1 VADLRD
7 AGYNC
12 ALPLCVF
19 DGKERIRSGYSL
31 KLGEGFMLSALR
43 SLNRWLLIA
52 ACVGFLWGEAASGA
66 EKIRLGLST
75 RNVVLMPF
83 YYAKDKKFFDRYGL
97 DVEIIQIR
105 SNLQLA
111 GLVAGEL
118 DFITGI
124 GTAIEGIGKGM
135 PVKAVAVLYRA
146 PLLSLLSSLPI
157 PKSLEGK
164 KILVSR
170 IGSESHFN
178 GAVMLEKSGA
188 DPKKV
193 TWIQTGST
201 ALNMLPLERG
211 LVEGAVLSPPFTGV
225 MARKGFK
232 ILKRSGDVID
242 ASPFNGLVTTREKI
256 QKYPDRLRNTLKPML
271 EAIKSIRQDRKAVI
285 AYIMQSFA
293 VDQGVAEEA
302 YDDISGVLLDD
313 MIMAESGLNKYLEM
327 IYGRGETN
335 KPLTVNEII
344 DYSFLKSLK

>member
-1 VADLRD
+1 
-7 AGYNC
+7 
-12 ALPLCVF
+12 
-19 DGKERIRSGYSL
+19 
-31 KLGEGFMLSALR
+31 MLSALQ
-43 SLNRWLLIA
+43 SWNRWLLISV
-52 ACVGFLWGEAASGA
+52 CVGLLWGEAVWGA

-83 YYAKDKKFFDRYGL
+83 YYAKDKKFFDKYG
-97 DVEIIQIR
+97 
-105 SNLQLA
+105 
-111 GLVAGEL
+111 L

-146 PLLSLLSSLPI
+146 PLFSLLSALPN

-164 KILVSR
+164 KISVSR

-256 QKYPDRLRNTLKPML
+256 QKHPDRLRNTLRAML
-271 EAIKSIRQDRKAVI
+271 EAIKSIRQERKAVI

-335 KPLTVNEII
+335 KPLTVNEIL
-344 DYSFLKSLK
+344 DYSFLKAALK

>member
-1 VADLRD
+1 M
-7 AGYNC
+7 
-12 ALPLCVF
+12 
-19 DGKERIRSGYSL
+19 RSELQGWKS
-31 KLGEGFMLSALR
+31 
-43 SLNRWLLIA
+43 WLVIA
-52 ACVGFLWGEAASGA
+52 ASAGLLWGETAWCI

-83 YYAKDKKFFDRYGL
+83 YYARDKKLFDKYGL

-111 GLVAGEL
+111 GLVSGEL

-146 PLLSLLSSLPI
+146 PLFSLLSQLPNA
-157 PKSLEGK
+157 KSLEGK
-164 KILVSR
+164 KISVSR

-178 GAVMLEKSGA
+178 GVVMLEKSGA
-188 DPKKV
+188 DPKKI

-211 LVEGAVLSPPFTGV
+211 LVEGAVLSPPFTGI

-242 ASPFNGLVTTREKI
+242 ASPFNGLVTTRDKI
-256 QKYPDRLRNTLKPML
+256 QKHPDRVRNVLKAML
-271 EAIKSIRQDRKAVI
+271 EAIKSIREDRKAVI

-313 MIMAESGLNKYLEM
+313 MVMADSGLNKYLEL

-335 KPLTVNEII
+335 RPLTVNEIV